1 MPHRFLSGCLLMVVS
16 VSMMPHGEAVSA
28 ALFISTMV
36 PMAVSTCRM
45 IKQRRFMRISIQV
58 IMLLSMAVSLMCRD
72 RQRTEVHLQAAVPR
86 VTRRMTE
93 TTGRMTRRR
102 KRRRKAIK
110 RQRKRRRKQRNI
122 QRQRNRRQLRRRR
135 RNLKQVHLKL
145 LRQKRRLLR
154 PVRRIQKHLRR
165 IRLKQVHRN
174 RNQSRNQS
182 RKPRRKGW
190 WMLSLYPAYNR

>member
-28 ALFISTMV
+28 ALFISTRFHGCINMPYV
-36 PMAVSTCRM
+36 
-45 IKQRRFMRISIQV
+45 KQRRFMRISIQV
-58 IMLLSMAVSLMCRD
+58 IMLLSMAVSLMCPGQTTDRGSSSGSSSSGHKKNDRD
-72 RQRTEVHLQAAVPR
+72 DRKDDTKKETKKESDKETKKETKETEKH
-86 VTRRMTE
+86 TE
-93 TTGRMTRRR
+93 TKKPETTAAG
-102 KRRRKAIK
+102 
-110 RQRKRRRKQRNI
+110 
-122 QRQRNRRQLRRRR
+122 RR

-174 RNQSRNQS
+174 RNQSR
-182 RKPRRKGW
+182 KPRRKG
-190 WMLSLYPAYNR
+190 LVDAQSVSGI